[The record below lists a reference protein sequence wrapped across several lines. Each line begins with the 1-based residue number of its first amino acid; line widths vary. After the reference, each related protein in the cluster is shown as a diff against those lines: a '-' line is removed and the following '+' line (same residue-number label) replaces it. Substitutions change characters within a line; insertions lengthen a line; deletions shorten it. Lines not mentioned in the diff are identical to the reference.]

1 VKLSCDQMF
10 LNVSPTDSVRQEQ
23 WLQLSGFRYT
33 RSSGLA
39 WSYWVPWPL
48 GHSQALF
55 STQRR
60 TYTIGNL
67 IRQACST
74 QSLTIMPSSLVP
86 SLLNLGNVSG
96 SLGLRGRIAVGRPTA
111 WRRGGPPHPDQCT
124 LCDQEDETIQHILT
138 TCVFARQ
145 FWFQIL
151 QPLNLG
157 FLVPNR
163 RWTSFADWW
172 KRSWK
177 RVPKQHK
184 QGFNSL
190 VIHGAWILWKHQNGC
205 IFYGS
210 APIVQGA
217 LQAFQDEAQLWQFAG
232 AKGLAALGSRQCRT
246 VVSLVF
252 WWWSYP
258 SVLIFL

>member
-1 VKLSCDQMF
+1 MF

-60 TYTIGNL
+60 TCTIGNL

-190 VIHGAWILWKHQNGC
+190 VIHGAWILWKHQNDAFFMDLLLSSKALC
-205 IFYGS
+205 RLFRTKHNFGS
-210 APIVQGA
+210 LQG
-217 LQAFQDEAQLWQFAG
+217 Q
-232 AKGLAALGSRQCRT
+232 KGLQPWGLGSVGQ
-246 VVSLVF
+246 
-252 WWWSYP
+252 
-258 SVLIFL
+258 